1 MAYRRL
7 ATTPSRSLCLGPPPV
22 AEKSDGEP
30 EEHLLSVQHEVRLPA
45 KPETPG
51 GEAKWEITDNVH
63 PFWVLPRTKT
73 KEDKANCFLKQHVTT
88 VVVATQSPPWI
99 PKGCTQAPAGTETC
113 RVEIPYITN
122 DEKIKQGD
130 SLMLQWA
137 LQEKVVKAPRTKTW
151 VDDVGSR
158 DKKRRKP

>member
-1 MAYRRL
+1 M
-7 ATTPSRSLCLGPPPV
+7 
-22 AEKSDGEP
+22 
-30 EEHLLSVQHEVRLPA
+30 
-45 KPETPG
+45 
-51 GEAKWEITDNVH
+51 H

-73 KEDKANCFLKQHVTT
+73 QEDKANCSLKQHVTT
-88 VVVATQSPPWI
+88 VVVATQSP
-99 PKGCTQAPAGTETC
+99 KGCTQAPAGTETY

-137 LQEKVVKAPRTKTW
+137 LQEKPPKAPRTKTW

-158 DKKRRKP
+158 DKKRRKA